1 MLVRGNRFDG
11 YEDILKL
18 YFDMNAFTS
27 TTQLYDEN
35 YRTCIEKDSQEIKLT
50 LYCVNPAKNLRE
62 YLGKCYS
69 VIFFSATISPI
80 KYYVNML
87 GGDDNTYRLKLPSP
101 FNKENLKVHISPIN
115 IRYSY
120 RKRTLSSVKDKIC
133 GFIKQQIG
141 NYMIFSPSYAYMEE
155 LYSHMEESKLE
166 EFNLMKQKPNMTEE
180 EKSEFLRRFKNSNNL
195 LMFCVLGGMF
205 SEGIDLPGDQLIGSI
220 IIGVGYPMV
229 DMTNEVIKDFYKED
243 GYDYAYVFPGIN
255 KIQQAVGRVIRTET
269 DKGRVLLID
278 DRYINNKYSVL
289 LPNEWYPI
297 NKY

>member
-1 MLVRGNRFDG
+1 MLLSN
-11 YEDILKL
+11 I
-18 YFDMNAFTS
+18 
-27 TTQLYDEN
+27 
-35 YRTCIEKDSQEIKLT
+35 
-50 LYCVNPAKNLRE
+50 
-62 YLGKCYS
+62 
-69 VIFFSATISPI
+69 FSATISPI

>member
-1 MLVRGNRFDG
+1 
-11 YEDILKL
+11 
-18 YFDMNAFTS
+18 
-27 TTQLYDEN
+27 
-35 YRTCIEKDSQEIKLT
+35 
-50 LYCVNPAKNLRE
+50 
-62 YLGKCYS
+62 
-69 VIFFSATISPI
+69 
-80 KYYVNML
+80 
-87 GGDDNTYRLKLPSP
+87 
-101 FNKENLKVHISPIN
+101 
-115 IRYSY
+115 
-120 RKRTLSSVKDKIC
+120 
-133 GFIKQQIG
+133 
-141 NYMIFSPSYAYMEE
+141 
-155 LYSHMEESKLE
+155 
-166 EFNLMKQKPNMTEE
+166 MTEE